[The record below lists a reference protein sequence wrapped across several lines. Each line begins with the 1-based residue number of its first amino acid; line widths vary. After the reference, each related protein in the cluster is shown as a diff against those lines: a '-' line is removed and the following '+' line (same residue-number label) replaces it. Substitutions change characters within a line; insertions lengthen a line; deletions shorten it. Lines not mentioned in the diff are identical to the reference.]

1 MPWLRREHQRLGEQL
16 GTGRAYVKRRVDVG
30 HEAVDTAAG
39 TP

>member
-1 MPWLRREHQRLGEQL
+1 MPWPRREDQRLGEQP
-16 GTGRAYVKRRVDVG
+16 GMGRAYVKKRGDVG